1 MKRVLSIDFD
11 FFQIVS
17 HETILRCYPDG
28 VDLPSFITEAT
39 WTSHYASHEEEIM
52 QIQTNKKQLKDLMKI
67 IAAQSPDVK
76 IQITQSHRH
85 AYKFIKENIST
96 DEPCEII
103 NIDMHHDMYNHKYE
117 IDCGNWL
124 SHIDSEYPNAHIT
137 WVENPESKN
146 AYGTDIYNTKP
157 IDIKQDFA
165 FMKDM
170 KFDMIFLCRSDSWL
184 PPHLDPEFHK
194 LKEFIENRFKN
205 TQIEIQVDTPRDMNG
220 IMKNAEDMR
229 EWLENLIKNKKEVK
243 KS

>member
-52 QIQTNKKQLKDLMKI
+52 QIQTNKKQLEDLMKI
-67 IAAQSPDVK
+67 IAAQSPDIK

-96 DEPCEII
+96 DESCEII

-137 WVENPESKN
+137 WVENPESQN
-146 AYGTDIYNTKP
+146 AYGTNIHNTKP

-165 FMKDM
+165 FMKNM

-184 PPHLDPEFHK
+184 PPHLDTEFNM
-194 LKEFIENRFKN
+194 LKEFIEDRFEN
-205 TQIEIQVDTPRDMNG
+205 TKIEIQVDTPRDMNG
-220 IMKNAEDMR
+220 IMKTAEDMR
-229 EWLENLIKNKKEVK
+229 KWMENLIKNKKRGE